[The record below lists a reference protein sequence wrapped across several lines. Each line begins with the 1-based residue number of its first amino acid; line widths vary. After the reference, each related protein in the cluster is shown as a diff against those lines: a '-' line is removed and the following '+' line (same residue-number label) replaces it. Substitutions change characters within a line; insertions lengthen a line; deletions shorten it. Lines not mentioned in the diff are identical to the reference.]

1 MNGDRAQKAASAAR
15 KLATI
20 RPPTEPSLSPT
31 IIHPSRP
38 MPTPTDLLY
47 LFHSRIDREGFPD
60 RKLFESEEQLVR
72 FLEKIHEAAL
82 RDDCCVVSPDEDKVT
97 VLCTWK
103 GVDPVDDKRSLIG
116 ATDALTV
123 LDAEGVP
130 EHVILD
136 PRLSKEERLR
146 RFGRSHARQVR
157 RNLEYTFDGEYDRED
172 VSLLL
177 ETFCD
182 ELSE

>member
-1 MNGDRAQKAASAAR
+1 MA
-15 KLATI
+15 
-20 RPPTEPSLSPT
+20 
-31 IIHPSRP
+31 
-38 MPTPTDLLY
+38 TPTDRVY
-47 LFHSRIDREGFPD
+47 LFQSHIDREGFPD
-60 RKLFESEEQLVR
+60 RQLFQSEEQLVR

-82 RDDCCVVSPDEDKVT
+82 RDDCCVVSPDGDKVT

-103 GVDPVDDKRSLIG
+103 GVDPADDERSLIG

-123 LDAEGVP
+123 LDAGGVP

-136 PRLSKEERLR
+136 PRLSREERLR

-157 RNLEYTFDGEYDRED
+157 RNLEHKFDGEYDQED
-172 VSLLL
+172 VFLLL
-177 ETFCD
+177 EAFCD

>member
-1 MNGDRAQKAASAAR
+1 MA
-15 KLATI
+15 
-20 RPPTEPSLSPT
+20 
-31 IIHPSRP
+31 
-38 MPTPTDLLY
+38 TPTDRVY
-47 LFHSRIDREGFPD
+47 LFQSQIDREGFPD
-60 RKLFESEEQLVR
+60 RQLFQSEEQLVR

-82 RDDCCVVSPDEDKVT
+82 RDDCCVVSPDDDKVT

-103 GVDPVDDKRSLIG
+103 GVDPVDDERSLIG

-123 LDAEGVP
+123 LDAGGVP

-136 PRLSKEERLR
+136 PSLSREERLR

-157 RNLEYTFDGEYDRED
+157 RNLEHKFDGEYDQED
-172 VSLLL
+172 VFLLL
-177 ETFCD
+177 EAFCD